1 MVSRWHSTATRVVF
15 FALTKML
22 RAVTVGQTQFGRA
35 MNEKSITG
43 ICANTSFAKDRVEQA
58 HLTLQDRLVS
68 S

>member
-1 MVSRWHSTATRVVF
+1 
-15 FALTKML
+15 ML